1 MTYGVA
7 DKYFCYLRYIVKVWL
22 KTEMLIF
29 FPELKR
35 LKVFSNNNEKKK
47 RVYIPVAEVR
57 LQYKTKMK
65 GTFYISYFCLGHFLV
80 LFSFL
85 LLQLN
90 IFLQSLTSSSISF

>member
-47 RVYIPVAEVR
+47 EY
-57 LQYKTKMK
+57 T
-65 GTFYISYFCLGHFLV
+65 
-80 LFSFL
+80 FL
-85 LLQLN
+85 LLKSDYNTKQK
-90 IFLQSLTSSSISF
+90 